1 VTLFGAISERNGVP
15 GLLYSFLLLLKWDN
29 PQKEIPAPLA
39 EKKKNNARP
48 RGDPHDKIPYKTSI
62 K

>member
-1 VTLFGAISERNGVP
+1 VL
-15 GLLYSFLLLLKWDN
+15 GLLYPFLLLLKWDN
-29 PQKEIPAPLA
+29 PQKEIPAPLT